1 MERRAVTRGRPIRV
15 LIVDDSAIV
24 RKVLSD
30 VLAGEHDIEVVG
42 TAPDPYI
49 ARDKILALEP
59 DVLTLD
65 IEMPRMDGLTF
76 LEKLM
81 RYRPMPVIMISSLAG
96 PSTHA
101 AVEGL
106 RRGAVEVLAKPGG
119 PYSVGELKAELA
131 GKIRAAAASRPRVA
145 EEAPTRNTATQAPVA
160 PADLSGLVVIG
171 ASTGGTQAI
180 EAVLRNL
187 PPRFP
192 AIAIVQHI
200 PSGFSRA
207 FAERLN
213 KLGPLRVSEAFE
225 GQTLEPG
232 LALIAPGDYHM
243 KLERAGGG
251 WRARVGTG
259 PKVCYQRPSVDVL
272 FESAAREAGGR
283 ATAILLTGMG
293 SDGAEGML
301 TMRRAGAYTIAQNE
315 ATCIVFGMPREAI
328 QRGAAEQ
335 VAGLSEIPGLLL
347 RRLARSAAPP
357 TAPRPW
363 QTA

>member
-1 MERRAVTRGRPIRV
+1 MEGRAVTGGRRIRV

-30 VLAGEHDIEVVG
+30 VLADERDIEVVG

-96 PSTHA
+96 PSTHV

-131 GKIRAAAASRPRVA
+131 GKIRAAAASRPRLA
-145 EEAPTRNTATQAPVA
+145 EEAPARNAAAPAPAAPV
-160 PADLSGLVVIG
+160 DLGGLLVIG

-187 PPRFP
+187 PSRFP

-213 KLGPLRVSEAFE
+213 KLGPLRVAEAVE
-225 GQTLEPG
+225 GQALEPG
-232 LALIAPGDYHM
+232 LALIAPGDFHM
-243 KLERAGGG
+243 KLERAGSG
-251 WRARVGTG
+251 WKARIGTG

-272 FESAAREAGGR
+272 FESAAREAGAR

-301 TMRRAGAYTIAQNE
+301 TMRRAGAFTIAQNE
-315 ATCIVFGMPREAI
+315 ATCVVFGMPREAI
-328 QRGAAEQ
+328 RRGAAEQ

-347 RRLARSAAPP
+347 GRLSRSAAPP